1 MLKYL
6 NHLQHLCILI
16 IHYEESDRL
25 KLPYPAEGRLK
36 DFKVRLNPPGRSWTK
51 AIQGCILAYGHSRQ
65 ALCEALR
72 AFCDDVLRKTG
83 MQGANTFK
91 RNAMTSFLG
100 CNILLPALY
109 IARICPKCRMG

>member
-1 MLKYL
+1 MSEWGQGNLS
-6 NHLQHLCILI
+6 ILGCFDGFDSVGGGQDS
-16 IHYEESDRL
+16 HYEESDRL

-83 MQGANTFK
+83 MQL
-91 RNAMTSFLG
+91 RSE
-100 CNILLPALY
+100 Y
-109 IARICPKCRMG
+109 IQVECDDEPSRM